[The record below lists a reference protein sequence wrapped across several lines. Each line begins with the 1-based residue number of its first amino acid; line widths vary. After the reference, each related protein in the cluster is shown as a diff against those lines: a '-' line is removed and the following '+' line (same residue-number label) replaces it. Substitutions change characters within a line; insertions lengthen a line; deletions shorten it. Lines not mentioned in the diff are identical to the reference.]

1 MQTQH
6 LRPIFLLEEDYSKSP
21 ITILQSSIKVTDKTP
36 EGGLRRHPVFFL
48 FNFEQILRSGAVFSQ
63 LTLKLISFLRL
74 AINRVKM
81 IKFPCCY

>member
-36 EGGLRRHPVFFL
+36 EGGLRRHPAFFCL
-48 FNFEQILRSGAVFSQ
+48 ILSKSYEVVQCFH
-63 LTLKLISFLRL
+63 
-74 AINRVKM
+74 N
-81 IKFPCCY
+81 